1 MADSKKDLER
11 RRKTQESLQK
21 LRDGAKGKFPN
32 RGQSESNP
40 PKREIY
46 TVSKGDTMYDI
57 ALGTGRQPV
66 EGKADLGRVRKS
78 ANSPRK
84 ALEVVK
90 KMAKASGIK
99 DPDKIKPG
107 DKVVVGEFRNGGK
120 VSLGEFKGSF

>member
-21 LRDGAKGKFPN
+21 IRDAAKGKFPN
-32 RGQSESNP
+32 RGPSESNP
-40 PKREIY
+40 PRREIY

-57 ALGTGRQPV
+57 ALGTGRAK
-66 EGKADLGRVRKS
+66 EDGDITSIRSS
-78 ANSPRK
+78 ANTPREALK
-84 ALEVVK
+84 AVK

-120 VSLGEFKGSF
+120 VSLGDFKGNF

>member
-32 RGQSESNP
+32 RGPSESNP
-40 PKREIY
+40 PRREIY
-46 TVSKGDTMYDI
+46 TVVKGDTMYDI
-57 ALGTGRQPV
+57 ALGDSGGSSIRSSTG
-66 EGKADLGRVRKS
+66 GKS
-78 ANSPRK
+78 SPRK